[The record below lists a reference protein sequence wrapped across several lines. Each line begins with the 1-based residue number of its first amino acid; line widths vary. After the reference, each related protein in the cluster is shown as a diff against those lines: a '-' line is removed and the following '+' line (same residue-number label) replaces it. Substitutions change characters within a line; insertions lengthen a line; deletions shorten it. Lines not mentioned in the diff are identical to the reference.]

1 MLRLIRLAILFV
13 MFFFA
18 TGLLIAIGRPETGPM
33 EKAVLGVGLITLIA
47 LARPVHRIG

>member
-13 MFFFA
+13 MFVVA
-18 TGLLIAIGRPETGPM
+18 VGLLMAIGRPETGPM
-33 EKAVLGVGLITLIA
+33 EKAVLGLGLMTLIA